1 MDDAQEGGD
10 GLSHAG
16 SMEKLAIRSQFSA
29 ADGEVA
35 FGEAMRPKQK
45 KTDKSKHQEPS
56 ETVSTNAQSQR
67 NIEPLDKSSFIPL
80 YFQIQDRLLK
90 QIRSGQ
96 LQAGGLL
103 PGEEDLSR
111 LYGVSRMTARQS
123 LQALK
128 HQGLVRSE
136 KGRGTFVIQPKV
148 EKKIAHLSGFSAEM
162 RSLGMKPSSRIL
174 EQATKPASPEI
185 ALRLEVPPGSLVLEL
200 HRLRLADALPLA
212 IEQVWL
218 SLAEF
223 PGIAKIDFARS
234 SLYGTLRE
242 RYGIQVGS
250 ADEIIEARTP
260 TTREAKLLEI
270 SPRLSLLVISR
281 TIRTVQGKPVEASLS
296 LYRGDRYRA
305 VLNIPATIV
314 E

>member
-1 MDDAQEGGD
+1 MALKRKQTGKRIA
-10 GLSHAG
+10 L
-16 SMEKLAIRSQFSA
+16 KL
-29 ADGEVA
+29 
-35 FGEAMRPKQK
+35 
-45 KTDKSKHQEPS
+45 
-56 ETVSTNAQSQR
+56 TNASASSTQAQLD
-67 NIEPLDKSSFIPL
+67 IEPLDKSSFIPL
-80 YFQIQDRLLK
+80 YFQIQTRLLK
-90 QIRSGQ
+90 QIQSGQ
-96 LQAGGLL
+96 MQPDDLL
-103 PGEEDLSR
+103 PGEEDLCR

-128 HQGLVRSE
+128 QQGLVRSE
-136 KGRGTFVIQPKV
+136 KGRGTFVIRPKV
-148 EKKIAHLSGFSAEM
+148 EKQIAHLSGFSAEM

-174 EQATKPASPEI
+174 EQATKTASPEI
-185 ALRLEVPPGSLVLEL
+185 ALRLGVSPGLPLLEL

-223 PGIAKIDFARS
+223 PGIEKIDFTRN
-234 SLYGTLRE
+234 SLYETLRE
-242 RYGIQVGS
+242 RYGIRVGS
-250 ADEIIEARTP
+250 ADEIIEARAP
-260 TTREAKLLEI
+260 TSREAKLLEI
-270 SPRLSLLVISR
+270 SLRLSLLVISR

>member
-1 MDDAQEGGD
+1 MA
-10 GLSHAG
+10 L
-16 SMEKLAIRSQFSA
+16 
-29 ADGEVA
+29 
-35 FGEAMRPKQK
+35 KQK
-45 KTDKSKHQEPS
+45 QTDSQGKLKRTKPM
-56 ETVSTNAQSQR
+56 STSAQSPL

-80 YFQIQDRLLK
+80 YFQIQDRLFK
-90 QIRSGQ
+90 QIQSGQ
-96 LQAGGLL
+96 LQPGDLL
-103 PGEEDLSR
+103 PAEEDLCR

-148 EKKIAHLSGFSAEM
+148 EKQIAHLSGFSAEM

-185 ALRLEVPPGSLVLEL
+185 ALRLGVSPGLPLLEL
-200 HRLRLADALPLA
+200 HRLRLADGFPLA

-223 PGIAKIDFARS
+223 PGIEKIDFTRNS
-234 SLYGTLRE
+234 IYETLRE
-242 RYGIQVGS
+242 RYGIRVGS
-250 ADEIIEARTP
+250 AEEIIEARTP
-260 TTREAKLLEI
+260 TQREAKLLEI

-281 TIRTVQGKPVEASLS
+281 TIRTIQAKPVEASLS

-305 VLNIPATIV
+305 ILNIPATMV

>member
-1 MDDAQEGGD
+1 MPTPAPDP
-10 GLSHAG
+10 
-16 SMEKLAIRSQFSA
+16 RS
-29 ADGEVA
+29 V
-35 FGEAMRPKQK
+35 
-45 KTDKSKHQEPS
+45 
-56 ETVSTNAQSQR
+56 
-67 NIEPLDKSSFIPL
+67 EPLDKSSFIPL
-80 YFQIQDRLLK
+80 YFQIQDRLMK
-90 QIRSGQ
+90 RIHSGE
-96 LQAGGLL
+96 LQAGDML
-103 PGEEDLSR
+103 PGEEDLCQ

-148 EKKIAHLSGFSAEM
+148 EKRIAHLSGFSAEM

-174 EQATKPASPEI
+174 EQATKAASPEI
-185 ALRLEVPPGSLVLEL
+185 ALRLGVSPGLPLLEL
-200 HRLRLADALPLA
+200 RRLRLADALPLA
-212 IEQVWL
+212 IEQVWISL
-218 SLAEF
+218 SEF
-223 PGIAKIDFARS
+223 PGIEKVDFTRN
-234 SLYGTLRE
+234 SLYETLRE
-242 RYGIQVGS
+242 RYGIRVGS

-260 TTREAKLLEI
+260 TQREAKLLEM

-305 VLNIPATIV
+305 ALNIPATIV

>member
-1 MDDAQEGGD
+1 M
-10 GLSHAG
+10 GL
-16 SMEKLAIRSQFSA
+16 
-29 ADGEVA
+29 
-35 FGEAMRPKQK
+35 KQK
-45 KTDKSKHQEPS
+45 QAEKKEKFKRSKSMATTSPNTHN
-56 ETVSTNAQSQR
+56 V
-67 NIEPLDKSSFIPL
+67 EPLDKSSFIPL

-90 QIRSGQ
+90 EIQSGG
-96 LQAGGLL
+96 LQAGDLL
-103 PGEEDLSR
+103 PGEEDLCR

-136 KGRGTFVIQPKV
+136 KGRGTFVVQPKV
-148 EKKIAHLSGFSAEM
+148 EKQIAHLSGFSAEM

-185 ALRLEVPPGSLVLEL
+185 ALRLGVSPGLPLLEI

-212 IEQVWL
+212 IEKVWL

-223 PGIAKIDFARS
+223 PGIEKIDFTRT
-234 SLYGTLRE
+234 SLYETLRE
-242 RYGIQVGS
+242 RYGIRVGS
-250 ADEIIEARTP
+250 ADEVIEARVP
-260 TTREAKLLEI
+260 TQREAKLLEMG
-270 SPRLSLLVISR
+270 SRLSLLVISR
-281 TIRTVQGKPVEASLS
+281 TIRTVQGKPVEAALS

-305 VLNIPATIV
+305 VLSVPATIV

>member
-1 MDDAQEGGD
+1 MCELPMEATELGKPFPIVDVEHVQEESMGIKKKQTD
-10 GLSHAG
+10 RKRDLKPTKSMSTSAHNSLS
-16 SMEKLAIRSQFSA
+16 
-29 ADGEVA
+29 
-35 FGEAMRPKQK
+35 
-45 KTDKSKHQEPS
+45 
-56 ETVSTNAQSQR
+56 
-67 NIEPLDKSSFIPL
+67 IEPLDKNSFIPL
-80 YFQIQDRLLK
+80 YFQIQARLLK
-90 QIRSGQ
+90 QIQSGQ
-96 LQAGGLL
+96 LQAGDLL
-103 PGEEDLSR
+103 PGEEDLCR

-148 EKKIAHLSGFSAEM
+148 EKQIAHLSGFSAEM

-174 EQATKPASPEI
+174 AQATKAASPEI
-185 ALRLEVPPGSLVLEL
+185 ALRLGVSPGLPLLEL

-212 IEQVWL
+212 IEHVWL

-223 PGIAKIDFARS
+223 PGIEKIDFTRF
-234 SLYGTLRE
+234 SLYETLRE
-242 RYGIQVGS
+242 RYGIRVGS

-260 TTREAKLLEI
+260 TRREAKLLEI

-305 VLNIPATIV
+305 ILNIPATIV

>member
-1 MDDAQEGGD
+1 MQ
-10 GLSHAG
+10 SMRTRQNTAG
-16 SMEKLAIRSQFSA
+16 KRKRSDSS
-29 ADGEVA
+29 E
-35 FGEAMRPKQK
+35 R
-45 KTDKSKHQEPS
+45 SKNQ
-56 ETVSTNAQSQR
+56 QQ
-67 NIEPLDKSSFIPL
+67 IEPLDKSSFIPL
-80 YFQIQDRLLK
+80 YFQIQDRIVK
-90 QIRSGQ
+90 QIRAGA
-96 LQAGGLL
+96 LQPGEML
-103 PGEEDLSR
+103 PAEEDLCR

-148 EKKIAHLSGFSAEM
+148 EKEIAHLSGFSAEM
-162 RSLGMKPSSRIL
+162 RSLGMKPTSRTL
-174 EQATKPASPEI
+174 EQANKPASPEI
-185 ALRLEVPPGSLVLEL
+185 ARRLAIPPGSLLLEL
-200 HRLRLADALPLA
+200 HRLRLADGLPLA

-223 PGIAKIDFARS
+223 PGIDKIDFSRS

-250 ADEIIEARTP
+250 ADEIIEARAATG
-260 TTREAKLLEI
+260 REAKLLDI
-270 SPRLSLLVISR
+270 SARSSLLVISR
-281 TIRTVQGKPVEASLS
+281 TIRTAQGKPVEASLS

-305 VLNIPATIV
+305 VLSVPATIV

>member
-1 MDDAQEGGD
+1 MRVKKKNGAKGKRRPAFEAV
-10 GLSHAG
+10 SAK
-16 SMEKLAIRSQFSA
+16 MRSPRH
-29 ADGEVA
+29 V
-35 FGEAMRPKQK
+35 
-45 KTDKSKHQEPS
+45 
-56 ETVSTNAQSQR
+56 
-67 NIEPLDKSSFIPL
+67 EPLDKNSFIPL
-80 YFQIQDRLLK
+80 YFQIQDRLVK
-90 QIRSGQ
+90 QIQSGE
-96 LQAGGLL
+96 LQAGDML
-103 PGEEDLSR
+103 PGEEDLCR

-136 KGRGTFVIQPKV
+136 KGRGTFVVQPKV

-185 ALRLEVPPGSLVLEL
+185 AQRLGVPPGSLLLEL

-223 PGIAKIDFARS
+223 PGIDKIDFARS
-234 SLYGTLRE
+234 SLYGVLRE
-242 RYGIQVGS
+242 RYGIEIGS
-250 ADEIIEARTP
+250 ADEIIEARPP
-260 TTREAKLLEI
+260 TSREAKLLDV
-270 SPRLSLLVISR
+270 SSRSSLLVISR
-281 TIRTVQGKPVEASLS
+281 TIRTAQGKPVEVSLS

>member
-1 MDDAQEGGD
+1 MPT
-10 GLSHAG
+10 
-16 SMEKLAIRSQFSA
+16 SA
-29 ADGEVA
+29 HNV
-35 FGEAMRPKQK
+35 
-45 KTDKSKHQEPS
+45 
-56 ETVSTNAQSQR
+56 
-67 NIEPLDKSSFIPL
+67 EPLDKNSFIPL
-80 YFQIQDRLLK
+80 YFQIQERLLK
-90 QIRSGQ
+90 EIQSGQ
-96 LQAGGLL
+96 LQAGDLL
-103 PGEEDLSR
+103 PGEEDLCR

-128 HQGLVRSE
+128 QQGIVRSE

-148 EKKIAHLSGFSAEM
+148 EKQIAHLSGFSAEM
-162 RSLGMKPSSRIL
+162 LSLGMKPSSLIL
-174 EQATKPASPEI
+174 EQATKAAPPEI
-185 ALRLEVPPGSLVLEL
+185 ALRLGVPPGSLLFEL

-218 SLAEF
+218 SMAEF
-223 PGIAKIDFARS
+223 PGIEKIDFTRN
-234 SLYGTLRE
+234 SLYETLCN

-260 TTREAKLLEI
+260 TQREAKLLKM

-281 TIRTVQGKPVEASLS
+281 TIRTVQGKPVEAALS

-305 VLNIPATIV
+305 VLNVPATIV

>member
-1 MDDAQEGGD
+1 MRELPMVVTVLGNQFQIADVEHVQGE
-10 GLSHAG
+10 
-16 SMEKLAIRSQFSA
+16 SMAL
-29 ADGEVA
+29 
-35 FGEAMRPKQK
+35 KQK
-45 KTDKSKHQEPS
+45 KTERPRKLKPAKSLSAGTQNHPD
-56 ETVSTNAQSQR
+56 
-67 NIEPLDKSSFIPL
+67 IEPLDKNSFIPL
-80 YFQIQDRLLK
+80 YFQIQGRLLK
-90 QIRSGQ
+90 QIQSGE
-96 LQAGGLL
+96 LQAGDLL
-103 PGEEDLSR
+103 PGEEDLCH

-148 EKKIAHLSGFSAEM
+148 EKQIAHLSGFSAEM

-174 EQATKPASPEI
+174 EQATKAASPEI
-185 ALRLEVPPGSLVLEL
+185 ALRLGVSPGLPLLEL

-212 IEQVWL
+212 IERVWL

-223 PGIAKIDFARS
+223 PEIEKIDFTRC
-234 SLYGTLRE
+234 SLYETLRE
-242 RYGIQVGS
+242 RYGIRVGS

-260 TTREAKLLEI
+260 TQREAKLLEM

-305 VLNIPATIV
+305 ILNLPATIV

>member
-1 MDDAQEGGD
+1 MKI
-10 GLSHAG
+10 S
-16 SMEKLAIRSQFSA
+16 K
-29 ADGEVA
+29 
-35 FGEAMRPKQK
+35 K
-45 KTDKSKHQEPS
+45 KTKKRKRQETSAYHPAAS
-56 ETVSTNAQSQR
+56 PNR
-67 NIEPLDKSSFIPL
+67 GKFEPLDKNSFIPL
-80 YFQIQDRLLK
+80 YFQIQDRLVK
-90 QIRSGQ
+90 QIHSGD
-96 LQAGGLL
+96 LQPGDML
-103 PGEEDLSR
+103 PGEEDLCR

-136 KGRGTFVIQPKV
+136 KGRGTFVVQPKV

-174 EQATKPASPEI
+174 ERATRPASPEI
-185 ALRLEVPPGSLVLEL
+185 AHRLGVAPGSLLLEL
-200 HRLRLADALPLA
+200 HRLRLADALPMA

-223 PGIAKIDFARS
+223 PGIEKIDFARF
-234 SLYGTLRE
+234 SLYGTLRR
-242 RYGIQVGS
+242 RYGIEVGS
-250 ADEIIEARTP
+250 ADEIIEARVTAR
-260 TTREAKLLEI
+260 REAKLLEI
-270 SPRLSLLVISR
+270 SARSSLLVISR

>member
-1 MDDAQEGGD
+1 MRTRQNTAP
-10 GLSHAG
+10 
-16 SMEKLAIRSQFSA
+16 KRKRSDTS
-29 ADGEVA
+29 V
-35 FGEAMRPKQK
+35 RSPKQEK
-45 KTDKSKHQEPS
+45 
-56 ETVSTNAQSQR
+56 
-67 NIEPLDKSSFIPL
+67 IEPLDKNSFIPL
-80 YFQIQDRLLK
+80 YFQIQDRIVK
-90 QIRSGQ
+90 QIRAGA
-96 LQAGGLL
+96 LQAGEML
-103 PGEEDLSR
+103 PGEEDLCR

-148 EKKIAHLSGFSAEM
+148 EKEIAHLSGFSAEM
-162 RSLGMKPSSRIL
+162 RSLGMKPTSRIL
-174 EQATKPASPEI
+174 KRANKPASPEI
-185 ALRLEVPPGSLVLEL
+185 ARRLGVPPGSLLVEL
-200 HRLRLADALPLA
+200 HRLRLADAIPLA

-223 PGIAKIDFARS
+223 PGIDRIDFSRC

-250 ADEIIEARTP
+250 ADEVIEARAATS
-260 TTREAKLLEI
+260 REAKLLGV
-270 SPRLSLLVISR
+270 SPRASLLVISR
-281 TIRTVQGKPVEASLS
+281 TIRTAQGKPVEASLS

-305 VLNIPATIV
+305 VLSIPATIV

>member
-1 MDDAQEGGD
+1 MPTPAPNP
-10 GLSHAG
+10 H
-16 SMEKLAIRSQFSA
+16 SA
-29 ADGEVA
+29 
-35 FGEAMRPKQK
+35 
-45 KTDKSKHQEPS
+45 
-56 ETVSTNAQSQR
+56 
-67 NIEPLDKSSFIPL
+67 EPLDKSSFIPL

-90 QIRSGQ
+90 QIQSGQ
-96 LQAGGLL
+96 LQAGDLL
-103 PGEEDLSR
+103 PGEEDLCR

-148 EKKIAHLSGFSAEM
+148 EKQIAHLSGFSAEM

-174 EQATKPASPEI
+174 EQATRAASAEI
-185 ALRLEVPPGSLVLEL
+185 ALRLGVSPGLPLLEL
-200 HRLRLADALPLA
+200 HRLRLADGLPLA
-212 IEQVWL
+212 IEQVWI

-223 PGIAKIDFARS
+223 PGIEKIDFTRN
-234 SLYGTLRE
+234 SLYETLRE
-242 RYGIQVGS
+242 RYGTRVGS

-260 TTREAKLLEI
+260 TQREAKLLEM

-281 TIRTVQGKPVEASLS
+281 TIRTVQGKPVEVALS

-305 VLNIPATIV
+305 VLNVPATIV

>member
-1 MDDAQEGGD
+1 M
-10 GLSHAG
+10 GL
-16 SMEKLAIRSQFSA
+16 
-29 ADGEVA
+29 
-35 FGEAMRPKQK
+35 KQK
-45 KTDKSKHQEPS
+45 QAEKKEKFKRSKSMPTPAPNPHS
-56 ETVSTNAQSQR
+56 A
-67 NIEPLDKSSFIPL
+67 EPLDKSSFIPL

-90 QIRSGQ
+90 QIQSGQ
-96 LQAGGLL
+96 LQAGDLL
-103 PGEEDLSR
+103 PGEEDLCR

-128 HQGLVRSE
+128 QQGLVRSE

-148 EKKIAHLSGFSAEM
+148 EKQIAHLSGFSAEM

-174 EQATKPASPEI
+174 EQGTKAASPEI
-185 ALRLEVPPGSLVLEL
+185 ALRLGVSPGLPLLEL
-200 HRLRLADALPLA
+200 HRLRLADGLPLA

-223 PGIAKIDFARS
+223 PGIEKIDFTRN
-234 SLYGTLRE
+234 SLYETLRE
-242 RYGIQVGS
+242 RYGIRVGS

-260 TTREAKLLEI
+260 TQREAKLLEMN
-270 SPRLSLLVISR
+270 PRLSLLVISR
-281 TIRTVQGKPVEASLS
+281 TIRTVQGKPVEVALS

-305 VLNIPATIV
+305 VLNVPATIV

>member
-1 MDDAQEGGD
+1 M
-10 GLSHAG
+10 
-16 SMEKLAIRSQFSA
+16 RSQFSA
-29 ADGEVA
+29 AGGEVA
-35 FGEAMRPKQK
+35 FGDAMRPKRK
-45 KTDKSKHQEPS
+45 KTDSGEHREPS
-56 ETVSTNAQSQR
+56 ATVSTNAPNQP
-67 NIEPLDKSSFIPL
+67 NIEPLDKNSFIPL
-80 YFQIQDRLLK
+80 YFQIQDRLAK
-90 QIRSGQ
+90 QIQSGA
-96 LQAGGLL
+96 LLSGDML
-103 PGEEDLSR
+103 PGEEDLCR

-123 LQALK
+123 LQGLK
-128 HQGLVRSE
+128 QQGLVRSE

-185 ALRLEVPPGSLVLEL
+185 ALRLGVSPGSLLLEL
-200 HRLRLADALPLA
+200 HRLRLADGLPLA
-212 IEQVWL
+212 IEQVWI

-223 PGIAKIDFARS
+223 PGIAKIDFSRS

-242 RYGIQVGS
+242 KYGIQVGS
-250 ADEIIEARTP
+250 ADEIIEARAP
-260 TTREAKLLEI
+260 TAREAKLLEI

-305 VLNIPATIV
+305 VLHIPATVV

>member
-1 MDDAQEGGD
+1 MPAIGHNP
-10 GLSHAG
+10 LS
-16 SMEKLAIRSQFSA
+16 
-29 ADGEVA
+29 
-35 FGEAMRPKQK
+35 
-45 KTDKSKHQEPS
+45 
-56 ETVSTNAQSQR
+56 
-67 NIEPLDKSSFIPL
+67 IEPLDKNSFIPL

-90 QIRSGQ
+90 QIQSGQ
-96 LQAGGLL
+96 LQAGDLL
-103 PGEEDLSR
+103 PGEEDLCR

-148 EKKIAHLSGFSAEM
+148 EKQIAHLSGFSAEM

-174 EQATKPASPEI
+174 EQATKAASPEI
-185 ALRLEVPPGSLVLEL
+185 ALRLGVSPGLPLLEL
-200 HRLRLADALPLA
+200 YRLRLADALPLA

-223 PGIAKIDFARS
+223 PGIEKIDFTRN
-234 SLYGTLRE
+234 SLYETLRE
-242 RYGIQVGS
+242 RYGIRVGS

-260 TTREAKLLEI
+260 TQREAKLLEM

-281 TIRTVQGKPVEASLS
+281 TVRTVQGKPVEASLS

-305 VLNIPATIV
+305 ILNIPATIV